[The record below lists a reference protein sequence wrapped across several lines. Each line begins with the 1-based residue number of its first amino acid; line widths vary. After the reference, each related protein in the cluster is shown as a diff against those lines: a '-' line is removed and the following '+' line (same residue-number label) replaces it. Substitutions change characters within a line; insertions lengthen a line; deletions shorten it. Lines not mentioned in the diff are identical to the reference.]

1 MSYCGVIYGKNYK
14 IPSICFSVDT
24 FGLKVAIIQFF
35 SLFTVVSDLL
45 PHVYIILIWRLF
57 FSADNV
63 QRYIGLHNCSEDFL
77 CLSNTTV
84 KLEAIYIYTNQ
95 LHLHIHSFFIC
106 SSHQCL

>member
-14 IPSICFSVDT
+14 IPSIWFSVDT
-24 FGLKVAIIQFF
+24 FGLKVAVIQFF

-63 QRYIGLHNCSEDFL
+63 QIYWSSQLHSEDFL

-84 KLEAIYIYTNQ
+84 
-95 LHLHIHSFFIC
+95 
-106 SSHQCL
+106 